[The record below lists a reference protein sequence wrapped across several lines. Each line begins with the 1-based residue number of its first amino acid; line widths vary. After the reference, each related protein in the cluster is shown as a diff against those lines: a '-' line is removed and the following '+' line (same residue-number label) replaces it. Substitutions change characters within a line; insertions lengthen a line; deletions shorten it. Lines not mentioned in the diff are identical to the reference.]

1 MASGS
6 GGSLPSFIARR
17 LLISILLLFLISL
30 AIFSLILLMPGDPA
44 ITLAGGTRATP
55 AEIAKITNQL
65 HLDQGFFTRTWG
77 GWAGASPGNLGQ
89 SLFQN
94 ESVRS
99 GIAAR
104 FPVTF
109 AVAAGGM
116 LIAIVIGLP
125 AGIISG
131 VRQGTVR
138 DRAVTIGS
146 SIAVAMPDFWL
157 GILLVIIF
165 AVKLKWLPAL
175 GYTPFT
181 QSPFEWFKDLLLPWL
196 ALGIGGSA
204 VIARQVRGA
213 LIDTLD
219 QDYMRTAV
227 AKGLSPRVVV
237 GKHAIKNA
245 LSPAVTVIGIQFG
258 YLLGGTLIIEQ
269 IFSLPGLGTYII
281 QAIND
286 KDIPEIQGVVLVVAT
301 AFVLI
306 NLVVDVIYAYL
317 NPKIRLS

>member
-1 MASGS
+1 MASS
-6 GGSLPSFIARR
+6 GGSLMSFFARR
-17 LLISILLLFLISL
+17 LLITVLLLFLISL
-30 AIFSLILLMPGDPA
+30 GFYSLILIIPGNPA
-44 ITLAGGTRATP
+44 IALAGGPKATP
-55 AEIAKITNQL
+55 AEIAKITAQL
-65 HLDQGFFTRTWG
+65 HLNQGFFAQYWRWLK
-77 GWAGASPGNLGQ
+77 AALQGNLGN
-89 SLFQN
+89 SLFENQT
-94 ESVRS
+94 VAS

-104 FPVTF
+104 FPVTLS
-109 AVAAGGM
+109 VAAGGM
-116 LIAIVIGLP
+116 IIAILLGVP
-125 AGIISG
+125 AGIVSG
-131 VRQGTVR
+131 LHQRTVR
-138 DRAVTIGS
+138 DRLVTVGS
-146 SIAVAMPDFWL
+146 SIAVAIPDFWL
-157 GILLVIIF
+157 ALILVIVF
-165 AVKLKWLPAL
+165 AVKLEWLPAL

-181 QSPFEWFKDLLLPWL
+181 QSPAEWFQDLLLPWL

-227 AKGLSPRVVV
+227 AKGLSPRMVV
-237 GKHAIKNA
+237 GKHALKNA

-301 AFVLI
+301 SFVII

>member
-1 MASGS
+1 MASS
-6 GGSLPSFIARR
+6 GGSLLTFVVRR
-17 LLISILLLFLISL
+17 LLITVLLLFLISL
-30 AIFSLILLMPGDPA
+30 GVYSLILIIPGDPA
-44 ITLAGGTRATP
+44 VALAGGAKATP
-55 AEIAKITNQL
+55 AEIAKITAQL
-65 HLDQGFFTRTWG
+65 HLNEGFFAQYWNWFKAALG
-77 GWAGASPGNLGQ
+77 GNLGN
-89 SLFQN
+89 SLFN
-94 ESVRS
+94 HETVAS

-104 FPVTF
+104 FPVTLSV
-109 AVAAGGM
+109 AVGGM
-116 LIAIVIGLP
+116 IVAILLGLP
-125 AGIISG
+125 AGIASG
-131 VRQGTVR
+131 LHQGKPR
-138 DRAVTIGS
+138 DRLVTVGS
-146 SIAVAMPDFWL
+146 SVAVAIPDFWL
-157 GILLVIIF
+157 AMILVIVF
-165 AVKLKWLPAL
+165 AVKLGWLPAL
-175 GYTPFT
+175 GYTPFS
-181 QSPFEWFKDLLLPWL
+181 QSPTEWFRDLLLPWL

-227 AKGLSPRVVV
+227 AKGLNPRVVV
-237 GKHAIKNA
+237 GKHALKNA

-306 NLVVDVIYAYL
+306 NLVVDILYAYL
-317 NPKIRLS
+317 NPKVRLT